1 MSELINFLCKE
12 ENLELDDDDL
22 EIIRK
27 QKVNGC
33 DFLKITEEKLICHP
47 YNLPGGP
54 VSRLAD
60 FAKEFSKQKLKS
72 FLSYCSLK
80 EMLAKYGIKSSSITS
95 ILQFKPGK

>member
-12 ENLELDDDDL
+12 ENLKLDDDDL
-22 EIIRK
+22 KIIRK
-27 QKVNGC
+27 QKVNDC

-47 YNLPGGP
+47 YNLPEEL

-60 FAKEFSKQKLKS
+60 FTKELSKQKLKS

-80 EMLAKYGIKSSSITS
+80 EVLAKYSIKSSSITS
-95 ILQFKPGK
+95 IPQFELRK